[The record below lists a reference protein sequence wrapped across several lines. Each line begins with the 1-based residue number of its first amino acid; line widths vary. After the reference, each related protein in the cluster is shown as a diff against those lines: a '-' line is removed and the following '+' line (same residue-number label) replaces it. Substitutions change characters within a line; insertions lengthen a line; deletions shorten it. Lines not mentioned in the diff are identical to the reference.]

1 MGKEIASFEVTQR
14 LRRLW
19 IAVLHQAI
27 EDAKGNVRPVENQE
41 IRMGGIQ
48 REALT
53 WIFNAELAKRD
64 LAPLALRER
73 DGERE
78 MGMPV
83 NGISRAAN
91 SFDSICLLLD
101 IDPDWARQR
110 LRLVPGIRRGLNS
123 AGLQA
128 GRGEG

>member
-14 LRRLW
+14 LRRFW
-19 IAVLHQAI
+19 IAVLYQAI
-27 EDAKGNVRPVENQE
+27 EDARGNVRSVENQE
-41 IRMGGIQ
+41 IRIGSIQ

-53 WIFNAELAKRD
+53 WIF
-64 LAPLALRER
+64 
-73 DGERE
+73 
-78 MGMPV
+78 

-110 LRLVPGIRRGLNS
+110 LRLVPGIRRGLDS

-128 GRGEG
+128 GRGRADPC

>member
-1 MGKEIASFEVTQR
+1 MGFVVMGSERTSFEVTQR

-27 EDAKGNVRPVENQE
+27 EDARGNVRSAEDHE
-41 IRMGGIQ
+41 IKICGNQ

-53 WIFNAELAKRD
+53 WIFN
-64 LAPLALRER
+64 
-73 DGERE
+73 G
-78 MGMPV
+78 V
-83 NGISRAAN
+83 SRASN

-110 LRLVPGIRRGLNS
+110 LRLVPGIRRGLES
-123 AGLQA
+123 TGLQTR
-128 GRGEG
+128 RGEG

>member
-1 MGKEIASFEVTQR
+1 MGSERISFEVTQR

-27 EDAKGNVRPVENQE
+27 EDARGNVRSVENQE
-41 IRMGGIQ
+41 IKIGGNQ
-48 REALT
+48 REALM
-53 WIFNAELAKRD
+53 WIFN
-64 LAPLALRER
+64 
-73 DGERE
+73 
-78 MGMPV
+78 
-83 NGISRAAN
+83 GIPRAAN

-110 LRLVPGIRRGLNS
+110 LRLVPEIRRGLNS

>member
-1 MGKEIASFEVTQR
+1 MSEKRIGFSDVGHMGFVVMGSEHTLFEVTQR

-27 EDAKGNVRPVENQE
+27 EDARGSVKSVENQDNR
-41 IRMGGIQ
+41 IGGNQ

-53 WIFNAELAKRD
+53 WVF
-64 LAPLALRER
+64 
-73 DGERE
+73 
-78 MGMPV
+78 
-83 NGISRAAN
+83 NGIPSAAN

-101 IDPDWARQR
+101 IDPDWARHR
-110 LRLVPGIRRGLNS
+110 LRLVPGIRRGLDS

-128 GRGEG
+128 WRGEG

>member
-1 MGKEIASFEVTQR
+1 MSGKRNGFSDVGHMGFVVMGSERTSFEVTQR

-27 EDAKGNVRPVENQE
+27 VDARGSVRSAENLEIKIGGN
-41 IRMGGIQ
+41 Q

-53 WIFNAELAKRD
+53 WIF
-64 LAPLALRER
+64 
-73 DGERE
+73 
-78 MGMPV
+78 

-101 IDPDWARQR
+101 IDLDWARQH
-110 LRLVPGIRRGLNS
+110 LRLVPEIRRGLNS

>member
-1 MGKEIASFEVTQR
+1 MEVTQR

-27 EDAKGNVRPVENQE
+27 EDAMGNARSLEKSE
-41 IRMGGIQ
+41 KSIGGIQ
-48 REALT
+48 REALM
-53 WIFNAELAKRD
+53 WIF
-64 LAPLALRER
+64 
-73 DGERE
+73 
-78 MGMPV
+78 

-110 LRLVPGIRRGLNS
+110 LRLVPGIRRGLDS
-123 AGLQA
+123 AGLQV

>member
-14 LRRLW
+14 LRRFW
-19 IAVLHQAI
+19 IAVLHLAI
-27 EDAKGNVRPVENQE
+27 EDARGNVRSVENQE
-41 IRMGGIQ
+41 IKIGCIQ

-53 WIFNAELAKRD
+53 WIF
-64 LAPLALRER
+64 
-73 DGERE
+73 
-78 MGMPV
+78 

-110 LRLVPGIRRGLNS
+110 LRLVPGIRRGLDS

-128 GRGEG
+128 GRGRADPC

>member
-1 MGKEIASFEVTQR
+1 MEYMGFVGMSKEIASFEVTQR
-14 LRRLW
+14 LRRFW

-27 EDAKGNVRPVENQE
+27 EDAMGSVRSVDNQE
-41 IRMGGIQ
+41 IRIGGIQ

-53 WIFNAELAKRD
+53 WIF
-64 LAPLALRER
+64 
-73 DGERE
+73 
-78 MGMPV
+78 

-110 LRLVPGIRRGLNS
+110 LRLVPGIRRGLDS

-128 GRGEG
+128 GRGRADSC

>member
-1 MGKEIASFEVTQR
+1 MGFVVMGSERISFEVTQR

-27 EDAKGNVRPVENQE
+27 EDARGNVRSVENLE
-41 IRMGGIQ
+41 IKIGGNQ

-53 WIFNAELAKRD
+53 WIF
-64 LAPLALRER
+64 
-73 DGERE
+73 
-78 MGMPV
+78 

-101 IDPDWARQR
+101 IDPDWACQR
-110 LRLVPGIRRGLNS
+110 LRLVPGIRRGLDS
-123 AGLQA
+123 VGLQA